1 MDTISAPTDTISGI
15 YELQQVLS
23 KKPRP
28 QSGEN
33 DRKPAVQRAVAEG
46 KDTSFSSGN
55 PFSVQKPRSKPASKP
70 VAGSRKPAG
79 KPAGGSGKRQ
89 P

>member
-1 MDTISAPTDTISGI
+1 MPEMPEIPPAAPGAMR
-15 YELQQVLS
+15 VLS
-23 KKPRP
+23 KKLSP

-46 KDTSFSSGN
+46 KGTGFSSGN

-70 VAGSRKPAG
+70 ATGSRKPAG
-79 KPAGGSGKRQ
+79 KPAGRSRKRQ

>member
-1 MDTISAPTDTISGI
+1 MPQAAPGAM
-15 YELQQVLS
+15 QVLS
-23 KKPRP
+23 KKLRP

-33 DRKPAVQRAVAEG
+33 DGKPAVQRAVAEG
-46 KDTSFSSGN
+46 KGTSFSSGN
-55 PFSVQKPRSKPASKP
+55 PFSVQKPRSKSASKP

-79 KPAGGSGKRQ
+79 KPAGGSGKRH

>member
-1 MDTISAPTDTISGI
+1 MLEMPPAAPGAT
-15 YELQQVLS
+15 QVLS
-23 KKPRP
+23 KKLRP

-46 KDTSFSSGN
+46 KGTSFSSGN
-55 PFSVQKPRSKPASKP
+55 PFSVQKPRSKPAGKP
-70 VAGSRKPAG
+70 VASSRKPAG